1 MTLLIVDDLPT
12 VVDGLEK
19 GIYWNELGIDQV
31 YTAYNALEART
42 ILSDKAIDVML
53 CDIQMPVES
62 GLQLFQWMRAQE
74 HLDVRVIFLTSH
86 AEFEYAQQALK
97 LGGFDY
103 IVQPAPYGEVFEA
116 VRCALLDLVNSREM
130 VRETEIGRIFHM
142 QVQQLRANTLYHV
155 LRGFPNSRNQE
166 ALVNLKLFPTQ
177 DEFTFPALL
186 YLLQWKSEE
195 TWDSGLLEYA
205 LDNVLAE
212 IFEPYRCRPI
222 SAAVE
227 QRIFAIVLPQTG
239 MNAAVVERQLYF
251 LCSVCEQ
258 YFCDGAAV
266 YFDEP
271 IPLRELNQVWKSL
284 YRRSQENITQNKGV
298 FHIGK
303 TAPNTHAYRMP
314 EIKQWGVF
322 LREGYPQALEE
333 SANTLLDEMVKSGK
347 ITPQS
352 LQAFYLDFLGLLYTD
367 AVDKN
372 NGILNLID
380 TPEKMEIYRNGMKS
394 VDAMRQLI
402 RMVVSSLQ
410 PSEEAAD
417 QKARVEQI
425 VHCINRYINEHL
437 DGDLKREELAR
448 QVNFSPDY
456 VARIFKAEMGMTIK
470 EYITNQKMKVAQGLL
485 RNTNLPVSFVASKVG
500 YCNFSHFSYTYKKVM
515 GVTPQEERKMKSDA

>member
-12 VVDGLEK
+12 VVEGLEK
-19 GIYWNELGIDQV
+19 SIRWSELGIDQV
-31 YTAYNALEART
+31 YTAYNALEARS
-42 ILSDKAIDVML
+42 ILRTREIDVML

-62 GLQLFQWMRAQE
+62 GLQLFQWMKTQE
-74 HLDVRVIFLTSH
+74 QLDVRVIFLTSH

-103 IVQPAPYGEVFEA
+103 IIQPAPYDEVYEA
-116 VRCALLDLVNSREM
+116 VRRALIDLVNSREM
-130 VRETEIGRIFHM
+130 VRETEIGRIFRM
-142 QVQQLRANTLYHV
+142 QTQQLRANALYHL
-155 LRGFPNSRNQE
+155 LRGSPSSRNQE
-166 ALVNLKLFPTQ
+166 ALVSLKLFPTP
-177 DEFTFPALL
+177 DEPIFPVLL
-186 YLLQWKSEE
+186 HLLQWKPGE
-195 TWDSGLLEYA
+195 TWEPGLLEYA
-205 LDNVLAE
+205 LDNVLEE
-212 IFEPYRCRPI
+212 IFEPYQCRPV

-227 QRIFAIVLPQTG
+227 QRIFAIVLPQAG

-258 YFCDGAAV
+258 YFCGGAAV

-271 IPLRELNQVWKSL
+271 IPLRELDQAWKNL

-298 FHIGK
+298 FHIGR
-303 TAPNTHAYRMP
+303 TAPNTHTYRMP

-333 SANTLLDEMVKSGK
+333 SANALLDEMVKSGK

-352 LQAFYLDFLGLLYTD
+352 LQAFYLDFLGLLYMD
-367 AVDKN
+367 VGGGN
-372 NGILNLID
+372 NGLLNLID

-402 RMVVSSLQ
+402 RMVVNSLQ

-417 QKARVEQI
+417 QKERVEQI

-437 DGDLKREELAR
+437 DGELKREELAR

-456 VARIFKAEMGMTIK
+456 MARIFKAEMGMTIK
-470 EYITNQKMKVAQGLL
+470 EYITSQKMKVAQGLL
-485 RNTNLPVSFVASKVG
+485 RNTNLPVSFVAAKVG

-515 GVTPQEERKMKSDA
+515 GVTPQEERKLKSDT